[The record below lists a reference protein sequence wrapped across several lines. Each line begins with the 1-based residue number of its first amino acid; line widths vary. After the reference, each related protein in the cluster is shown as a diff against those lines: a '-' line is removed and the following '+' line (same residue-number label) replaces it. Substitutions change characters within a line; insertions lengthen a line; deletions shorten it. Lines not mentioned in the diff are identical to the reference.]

1 MPRPAF
7 FVVFIILACCGKLRR
22 QVPANYILLGLFV
35 SKPLQHPLSFTSEI
49 YVHLV
54 IKFIPFF
61 CGKIFLWNKKI
72 EIICE
77 TFSWMNFEVNLHMR
91 GNPCPFNKL
100 ENLGTFGY
108 SVGPA
113 NLPLRGLL
121 LSLPRQLTQLSSV
134 RHNKLIL
141 LRRVSSSFSSQ
152 FVCKKCNFLCKI
164 YFTSISTSP
173 EYVVI
178 ELVSVLLM
186 FIPFGPTL
194 LPPGGSELTDNKHL
208 LLLGK
213 SRGNLTVVQ

>member
-1 MPRPAF
+1 
-7 FVVFIILACCGKLRR
+7 
-22 QVPANYILLGLFV
+22 
-35 SKPLQHPLSFTSEI
+35 
-49 YVHLV
+49 
-54 IKFIPFF
+54 
-61 CGKIFLWNKKI
+61 
-72 EIICE
+72 
-77 TFSWMNFEVNLHMR
+77 MNFEVNLHMR
-91 GNPCPFNKL
+91 WNPHPFNKL

-121 LSLPRQLTQLSSV
+121 PSLPRQLTQLSSV

-141 LRRVSSSFSSQ
+141 LRRVSSTFSSQ
-152 FVCKKCNFLCKI
+152 IVCKKCNLLCKI

-173 EYVVI
+173 DYVVI

-186 FIPFGPTL
+186 FIPVGPTL

-213 SRGNLTVVQ
+213 PRGNLTVVQWTGKKVRFYAIAPTNCWPPFQWEDLLTNSFALHLVPHRCWGSL